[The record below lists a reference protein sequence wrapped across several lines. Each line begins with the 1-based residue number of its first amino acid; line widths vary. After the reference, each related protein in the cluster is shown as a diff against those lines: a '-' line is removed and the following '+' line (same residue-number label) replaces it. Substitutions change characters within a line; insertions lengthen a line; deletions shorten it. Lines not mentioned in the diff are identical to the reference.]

1 MVANG
6 FSFRDEHILDL
17 VKRSMLNPYLKILI
31 FVYQESEIDDLKN
44 RFGDVKNNNITY
56 IALEGAKLSLNYFN
70 QILSH
75 IHA

>member
-17 VKRSMLNPYLKILI
+17 VKRSMVNPYLKILI
-31 FVYQESEIDDLKN
+31 FVYQESEINDLKS
-44 RFGDVKNNNITY
+44 RFGKVKNNNITY
-56 IALEGAKLSLNYFN
+56 IALEDEKLSLNYFN